1 MRNGLYD
8 GVEAVPGI
16 KGRRGCFE
24 DYDDDMPRGPGGYP
38 ILDRDK
44 AVWGGAP
51 IVDVTVKHI
60 YLVDEIEEPFNYVE
74 IIRQLNTAA
83 PTDQFIFHIN
93 CVGGDL
99 WTTTQL
105 VHAMQT
111 TQGVC
116 LASIEGLCC
125 SAATM
130 IALACDSWQMSPF
143 GAFMI
148 HAPTLGSFG
157 KFDEI
162 KASQDFNDKWTENLF
177 KKVYEGFLST
187 DEIARCLHQSKD
199 LWFDCEEAI
208 DRFKK
213 VLKFRQEKAE
223 AAKATKAEGKPA
235 ADPKPKKTAKKTK
248 IQEAR
253 EAVEKQK
260 ELAAKGEMIN
270 SDEGL

>member
-1 MRNGLYD
+1 MRNGLYG
-8 GVEAVPGI
+8 GVETIPEI
-16 KGRRGCFE
+16 KGRGGCFE
-24 DYDDDMPRGPGGYP
+24 DYDEDMPRGPGGYP

-44 AVWGGAP
+44 AVWNGAP
-51 IVDVTVKHI
+51 MVAATVKHI

-74 IIRQLNTAA
+74 IIRKLNVASE
-83 PTDQFIFHIN
+83 TDQFIFHIN

-99 WTTTQL
+99 WTTTQI

-111 TQGVC
+111 TRGVC

-187 DEIARCLHQSKD
+187 DEIAKCLHQSKD
-199 LWFDCEEAI
+199 LWFDCDEAI
-208 DRFKK
+208 ARFKK
-213 VLKFRQEKAE
+213 VLKFRQDKADAAKNPEESKAE
-223 AAKATKAEGKPA
+223 EKKP
-235 ADPKPKKTAKKTK
+235 AKKTK
-248 IQEAR
+248 IQKAR
-253 EAVEKQK
+253 EEIEKQK
-260 ELAAKGEMIN
+260 ELAKKAEYIN
-270 SDEGL
+270 SGEGV